1 MKHDKNKNCS
11 ISHRNVTIDYMSA
24 VWECVDVCTK
34 PFQSM
39 QTAKLMQHCHD
50 NDHQIL
56 LTTEKINYMH
66 VQVATF
72 GCADYKVGL

>member
-1 MKHDKNKNCS
+1 
-11 ISHRNVTIDYMSA
+11 MSA
-24 VWECVDVCTK
+24 VWECVGVSTK

-39 QTAKLMQHCHD
+39 QTAKLMQHCRD
-50 NDHQIL
+50 IDHQIL
-56 LTTEKINYMH
+56 PNLQYLMIIEKINYMH

>member
-1 MKHDKNKNCS
+1 
-11 ISHRNVTIDYMSA
+11 MSA
-24 VWECVDVCTK
+24 VWECVGVCMK

-39 QTAKLMQHCHD
+39 QTAKLMQHCCD
-50 NDHQIL
+50 IDHQIL
-56 LTTEKINYMH
+56 SNLQHLMTTEKINYMH